1 MQDYK
6 DEKYSQTV
14 IFLSLCS
21 QKDQDFIKMPRSA
34 LTIDDYARLIVI
46 AKVLHFPLIA
56 VRVIAKAEQARRADE
71 VLNRLYEL
79 RADGTTTKRWIIDFA
94 KAVPRSNI
102 FFPELQTLLKEY
114 RHTRK
119 LSTNAPSI
127 LQNLSKKSDDIQTVA
142 CNSDADMI
150 H

>member
-1 MQDYK
+1 MNMQDYK

-56 VRVIAKAEQARRADE
+56 VRVIAKAEQERTEPQRK
-71 VLNRLYEL
+71 
-79 RADGTTTKRWIIDFA
+79 DG
-94 KAVPRSNI
+94 
-102 FFPELQTLLKEY
+102 
-114 RHTRK
+114 
-119 LSTNAPSI
+119 LSTLPRPCLVLIYSFPNC
-127 LQNLSKKSDDIQTVA
+127 K
-142 CNSDADMI
+142 
-150 H
+150 HF

>member
-1 MQDYK
+1 MNMQDYK

-56 VRVIAKAEQARRADE
+56 VRVIAKAEQDRRADE

-102 FFPELQTLLKEY
+102 FFPELQTLLKNID
-114 RHTRK
+114 TRGNSRRTHLRFCRTFLK
-119 LSTNAPSI
+119 N
-127 LQNLSKKSDDIQTVA
+127 QTTFKRLLA
-142 CNSDADMI
+142 I
-150 H
+150 RTRI